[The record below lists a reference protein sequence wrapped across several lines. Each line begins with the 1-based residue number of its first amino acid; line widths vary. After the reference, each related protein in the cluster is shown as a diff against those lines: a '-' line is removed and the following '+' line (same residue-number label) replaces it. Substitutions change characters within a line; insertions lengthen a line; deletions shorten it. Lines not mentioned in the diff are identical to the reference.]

1 MKLENVISEFKTH
14 LGNEMVEK
22 IIKEKILGIDDTML
36 TIELK
41 QNLQSKLYDAR
52 FEIEIYSDETYALVN
67 IFYLSFT
74 GDLGKVNI
82 IYYDDDNNMLIVDE
96 DRIEIKENEIYI
108 DGQHVDF
115 NSENCIYEIDREES
129 FNNSTYFD
137 INDFNYFLNNYPFS
151 KKIEED
157 DGTYYLKSMKVNKK
171 NILLLSNWLR
181 PLLNE
186 LTV

>member
-1 MKLENVISEFKTH
+1 MKHNS
-14 LGNEMVEK
+14 
-22 IIKEKILGIDDTML
+22 
-36 TIELK
+36 
-41 QNLQSKLYDAR
+41 QSKLYDTC
-52 FEIEIYSDETYALVN
+52 FEIYICTDETIVS

-82 IYYDDDNNMLIVDE
+82 IYYDNDNNMFIVNE
-96 DRIEIKENEIYI
+96 DRIEIKENELYI

-115 NSENCIYEIDREES
+115 NSENCIYEIDRYES
-129 FNNSTYFD
+129 FNDSTYFD

-157 DGTYYLKSMKVNKK
+157 DDTYFLKSIKVNKK
-171 NILLLSNWLR
+171 NILSLSNWLR